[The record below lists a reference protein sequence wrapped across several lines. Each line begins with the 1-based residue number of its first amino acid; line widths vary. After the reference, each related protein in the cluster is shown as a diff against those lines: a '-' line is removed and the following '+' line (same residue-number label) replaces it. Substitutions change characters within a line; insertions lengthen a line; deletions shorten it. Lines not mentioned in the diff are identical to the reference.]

1 MNGHYMEPESRTD
14 KKEAQTA
21 SRPVCHVADLPPGCL
36 EKIHDF
42 ERELNRQGCWN
53 IALVAYQLNG

>member
-1 MNGHYMEPESRTD
+1 MSDMGNQKTENL
-14 KKEAQTA
+14 TA
-21 SRPVCHVADLPPGCL
+21 PSHGISCHVADLPPGCL

>member
-1 MNGHYMEPESRTD
+1 MSEKTD
-14 KKEAQTA
+14 QQAKGYTSSAG
-21 SRPVCHVADLPPGCL
+21 SISCHVADLPPGCL

-53 IALVAYQLNG
+53 IALVAYQLNS

>member
-1 MNGHYMEPESRTD
+1 MSD
-14 KKEAQTA
+14 KGNQKTENLTA
-21 SRPVCHVADLPPGCL
+21 PSHAISCHVADLPPGCL

-53 IALVAYQLNG
+53 IALVAYQLNA

>member
-1 MNGHYMEPESRTD
+1 MSQQINQKA
-14 KKEAQTA
+14 KKED
-21 SRPVCHVADLPPGCL
+21 SPVGGISCHVADLPPACL

-53 IALVAYQLNG
+53 IALVAYQLNS